1 MADQLTLFKPRGAD
15 YARQT
20 TASPPPRIQNAIYT
34 SGMYV
39 FKHFLANFQRTNEQD
54 FYPVHLPDDVPVDFL
69 VGNMDLLV
77 TLPTQKSVRMSV
89 ERRYVL

>member
-1 MADQLTLFKPRGAD
+1 MNRNNYIFQL
-15 YARQT
+15 
-20 TASPPPRIQNAIYT
+20 
-34 SGMYV
+34 
-39 FKHFLANFQRTNEQD
+39 QRTNEVD

-89 ERRYVL
+89 ERKYVSARQVLLGFVD

>member
-1 MADQLTLFKPRGAD
+1 
-15 YARQT
+15 
-20 TASPPPRIQNAIYT
+20 
-34 SGMYV
+34 MYLNIFFV
-39 FKHFLANFQRTNEQD
+39 NFQRTNEQD

-89 ERRYVL
+89 ERRYVTEVARFC

>member
-1 MADQLTLFKPRGAD
+1 
-15 YARQT
+15 
-20 TASPPPRIQNAIYT
+20 
-34 SGMYV
+34 MYLNIFFV
-39 FKHFLANFQRTNEQD
+39 NFQRTNEQD

-89 ERRYVL
+89 ERRYVTAVARFC

>member
-1 MADQLTLFKPRGAD
+1 
-15 YARQT
+15 
-20 TASPPPRIQNAIYT
+20 
-34 SGMYV
+34 MYV
-39 FKHFLANFQRTNEQD
+39 FKHSFANFQRTNEQD

-89 ERRYVL
+89 ERRYVTVVARFC